1 MKDMWC
7 ASFAILKNPMTL
19 LGMNEW
25 LFKVLQY
32 TGGHDLFSI
41 GRRRSPA
48 VSTADIP
55 LVSQGAFFQ
64 HIHASE
70 PEHWP
75 AYNLVIRAIVKIFK
89 RELLVEINYNCIRTV
104 DKWNT
109 SNISFPSPIIVRPNL
124 SLFWVTYNI
133 ILIF

>member
-1 MKDMWC
+1 MSSRTGLEIT
-7 ASFAILKNPMTL
+7 ASRLAASRASHVVICIPGHMASPAADKFLLYSSQTAVSCSSIEPTLILGHRWTGNMHQLYGK
-19 LGMNEW
+19 
-25 LFKVLQY
+25 FKVLQY

-70 PEHWP
+70 PEH
-75 AYNLVIRAIVKIFK
+75 
-89 RELLVEINYNCIRTV
+89 
-104 DKWNT
+104 
-109 SNISFPSPIIVRPNL
+109 
-124 SLFWVTYNI
+124 
-133 ILIF
+133 

>member
-1 MKDMWC
+1 MKIIKQR
-7 ASFAILKNPMTL
+7 SL
-19 LGMNEW
+19 
-25 LFKVLQY
+25 KVLQY

-70 PEHWP
+70 PEH
-75 AYNLVIRAIVKIFK
+75 
-89 RELLVEINYNCIRTV
+89 
-104 DKWNT
+104 
-109 SNISFPSPIIVRPNL
+109 
-124 SLFWVTYNI
+124 
-133 ILIF
+133 